1 MNRYYVNVETN
12 RYLILDT
19 NDGKTYGF
27 SLNYECG
34 PEIKNMGVF
43 SSSKENLEEYLLVTY
58 DQLVA
63 ITRSESILYEAK
75 EAAKQEAKEAARKST
90 PEYRLKLALT
100 CLLAYVRDYSDLAET
115 SSLNILNDAF
125 YGYFDDLSIG
135 LDEVQDICDGIEV
148 VL

>member
-1 MNRYYVNVETN
+1 MNKYYVNVETN

-34 PEIKNMGVF
+34 PEIENMGVF
-43 SSSKENLEEYLLVTY
+43 SSSIENLEEYLLVTY

-75 EAAKQEAKEAARKST
+75 EAAKQAAIEAARTST

-100 CLLAYVRDYSDLAET
+100 CLLDQTRRLSDNDAAYDD
-115 SSLNILNDAF
+115 LND
-125 YGYFDDLSIG
+125 LSMD
-135 LDEVQDICDGIEV
+135 LDEIQDICDGIEV